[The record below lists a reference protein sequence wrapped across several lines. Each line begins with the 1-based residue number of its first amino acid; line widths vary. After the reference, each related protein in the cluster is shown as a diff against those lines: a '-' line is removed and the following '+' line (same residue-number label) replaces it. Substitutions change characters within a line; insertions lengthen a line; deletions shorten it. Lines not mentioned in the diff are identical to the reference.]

1 MKWRTQA
8 LTDIALEARF
18 SDHGV
23 TEAQL
28 EQMRAFL
35 SHERKRLSES
45 LPCSGVKA
53 RLAGSMRGRRGAPDG
68 PSGRFLP
75 DNREET
81 VNF

>member
-35 SHERKRLSES
+35 SRYVHAVL
-45 LPCSGVKA
+45 
-53 RLAGSMRGRRGAPDG
+53 
-68 PSGRFLP
+68 
-75 DNREET
+75 
-81 VNF
+81 